1 MQSKVSGDEDW
12 WRKNATG
19 KGAHV
24 GGFWFMVHP
33 TLGKHV
39 CDPAQVCQAKS
50 SPTLNAE
57 VLTSHSCQFHQKGK
71 KGKKVLDYFPPPPPN
86 YPSAI
91 YYYYLQ
97 LTLINR
103 ERDNFTHLLPQPGS
117 NFPSGP
123 LSLLPLCPYPSFRPF
138 TYSIHVTRSILSDTR
153 G

>member
-1 MQSKVSGDEDW
+1 MEKERDREGSSCW
-12 WRKNATG
+12 WFLVHGSPHTRKTR
-19 KGAHV
+19 
-24 GGFWFMVHP
+24 
-33 TLGKHV
+33 LRSR
-39 CDPAQVCQAKS
+39 S
-50 SPTLNAE
+50 SLPGEKLSDFE
-57 VLTSHSCQFHQKGK
+57 CRSPYIPFVPIPPKRQKRK
-71 KGKKVLDYFPPPPPN
+71 KGTRLLPPPPPN

-97 LTLINR
+97 LTLIKR